1 MPKQKFVMPTGELAE
16 RDMPQW
22 KTPFNHDTNFESD
35 RTATYCADP
44 SLTKQEFVEEQDINT
59 ILERLAKTGE
69 IPAIVLPEHFMDLS
83 GRTDYFTM
91 ASKIA
96 DTNRL
101 FYMLPAATRSEF
113 LNDPARWADAV
124 VQATEAGDADMLEAL
139 GIELTEERKA
149 AVARKPPEK
158 AEAGTSPPG
167 GTPASD
173 STKASQAA
181 PKGDPKSESGK

>member
-1 MPKQKFVMPTGELAE
+1 MKQKFRMPDGEIIE
-16 RDMPQW
+16 RDFPIW
-22 KTPFNHDTNFESD
+22 KTPYNHDTNFESD
-35 RTATYCADP
+35 RTATYTPEP

-59 ILERLAKTGE
+59 ILDRLAKTGE
-69 IPAIVLPEHFMDLS
+69 VPNIVLPEHFLDLS

-101 FYMLPAATRSEF
+101 FYQLDASLRGEF

-124 VQATEAGDADMLEAL
+124 VQATEQGDGDMLEHL

-149 AVARKPPEK
+149 ATERKPQ
-158 AEAGTSPPG
+158 GTADRPPG
-167 GTPASD
+167 GTPD
-173 STKASQAA
+173 PETGKAAPAA
-181 PKGDPKSESGK
+181 PKGPQSETPPK